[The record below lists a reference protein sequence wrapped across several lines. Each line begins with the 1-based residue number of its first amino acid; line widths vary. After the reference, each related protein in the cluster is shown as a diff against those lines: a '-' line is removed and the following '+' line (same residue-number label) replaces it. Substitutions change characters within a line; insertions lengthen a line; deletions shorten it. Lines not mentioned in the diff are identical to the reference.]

1 MKILIIEDE
10 KPAAEKLELLLKRY
24 DQETEILSKITTVEK
39 SVSYLKDHQQD
50 VDLIF
55 LDIQLTDGLSF
66 DIFKSVKVEKPII
79 FTTAFNEY
87 AIDAFKLNSIDYL
100 LKPLSYEDLSKSM
113 DKIKSMKA
121 NLPSVSNSQTN
132 ISLDQL
138 TQLISGANQ
147 KYKTR
152 YLVKIGEHIKSI
164 AVEDIYFFYAEG
176 RTVFIITDK
185 NRKFIVDCTLE
196 ELSSQLNPE
205 KFFRVNR
212 SFIINFD
219 HVTDVA
225 VYSTSRLR
233 VKFPH
238 EFEKE
243 IIVSRE
249 KVSDFKAWYGGE
261 L

>member
-1 MKILIIEDE
+1 MKVLIIEDE
-10 KPAAEKLELLLKRY
+10 KPAAEKLELLLKKY
-24 DQETEILSKITTVEK
+24 DPQIEVLSKLSTIEK
-39 SVSYLKDHQQD
+39 SIHYLKEKQRD

-66 DIFKSVKVEKPII
+66 DIFKSVQVEKPII

-100 LKPLSYEDLSKSM
+100 LKPLSFDDLAKSM
-113 DKIKSMKA
+113 DKIESIRN
-121 NLPSVSNSQTN
+121 NLPSENTTPTAVSFEK
-132 ISLDQL
+132 LAE
-138 TQLISGANQ
+138 LISGVNQ
-147 KYKTR
+147 KYKSR

-164 AVEDIYFFYAEG
+164 AVEDIFFFYAEG
-176 RTVFIITDK
+176 RTVFIITNE
-185 NRKFIVDCTLE
+185 NRKFIVDNTLE
-196 ELSSQLNPE
+196 ELTNQLDPQ
-205 KFFRVNR
+205 KFFRANR

-219 HVTDVA
+219 HISDVV

-233 VKFPH
+233 VKYPH

-261 L
+261 

>member
-1 MKILIIEDE
+1 MNMKVLIIEDE

-24 DQETEILSKITTVEK
+24 DPDIQILTQIVTVEK
-39 SVSYLKDHQQD
+39 SIEYLSANQENI
-50 VDLIF
+50 DLIF

-100 LKPLSYEDLSKSM
+100 LKPLSYESLVTAM
-113 DKIKSMKA
+113 EKIKSLQN
-121 NLPSVSNSQTN
+121 NLPQEKYQSN
-132 ISLDQL
+132 ISLDQIAK
-138 TQLISGANQ
+138 LISGKTEN
-147 KYKTR
+147 YKTR

-164 AVEDIYFFYAEG
+164 STEDICFFYAEG
-176 RTVFIITDK
+176 RTVFIITNE
-185 NRKFIVDCTLE
+185 NRKFIVDNTLE
-196 ELSSQLNPE
+196 ELTNQLNPE
-205 KFFRVNR
+205 KFFRANR

-219 HVTDVA
+219 HITDVV

-249 KVSDFKAWYGGE
+249 KVSEFKVWYGG
-261 L
+261 

>member
-1 MKILIIEDE
+1 MRILIIEDE
-10 KPAAEKLELLLKRY
+10 KPAVEKLELLLKKY
-24 DQETEILSKITTVEK
+24 DPRIEILSRISTVEK
-39 SVSYLKDHQQD
+39 SVSYLKDNQKD

-100 LKPLSYEDLSKSM
+100 LKPLSFDDLSKAM
-113 DKIKSMKA
+113 DKIKSMKE
-121 NLPSVSNSQTN
+121 NLPSDKPQTN

-138 TQLISGANQ
+138 AQLISGSNQ
-147 KYKTR
+147 KYKSR

-176 RTVFIITDK
+176 RIVFIITNEK
-185 NRKFIVDCTLE
+185 RKFIVDSTLE
-196 ELSSQLNPE
+196 DLANQLNPN
-205 KFFRVNR
+205 KFFRANR

-219 HVTDVA
+219 HISDVI

-233 VKFPH
+233 VKYPF

-249 KVSDFKAWYGGE
+249 KVSDFKVWYGGE
-261 L
+261 E

>member
-10 KPAAEKLELLLKRY
+10 KPAAEKLELLLKKY
-24 DQETEILSKITTVEK
+24 DSQIEILDQITTVEK
-39 SVSYLKDHQQD
+39 SVEYLKINQNHI
-50 VDLIF
+50 DLIF

-100 LKPLSYEDLSKSM
+100 LKPLSYESLIVAM
-113 DKIKSMKA
+113 EKIKSLQN
-121 NLPSVSNSQTN
+121 NLPQEKSQSN
-132 ISLDQL
+132 ISLDQIAKL
-138 TQLISGANQ
+138 LSEGQN
-147 KYKTR
+147 YKNR
-152 YLVKIGEHIKSI
+152 YLVKLGEHIKSI
-164 AVEDIYFFYAEG
+164 AVEDICFFYAEG
-176 RTVFIITDK
+176 RTVFIITTE
-185 NRKFIVDCTLE
+185 NRKFIVDNTLE
-196 ELSSQLNPE
+196 ELINQLNPE
-205 KFFRVNR
+205 KFFRANR

-219 HVTDVA
+219 HINDVI

-233 VKFPH
+233 VKFPF

-261 L
+261 

>member
-1 MKILIIEDE
+1 MKVLIIEDE
-10 KPAAEKLELLLKRY
+10 KPAAEKLELLLKKY
-24 DQETEILSKITTVEK
+24 DPQIDILAQISTVEK
-39 SVSYLKDHQQD
+39 SIEYLKNNKDQI
-50 VDLIF
+50 DLIF

-100 LKPLSYEDLSKSM
+100 LKPLSYDSLVYAM
-113 DKIKSMKA
+113 DKIKSMHK
-121 NLPSVSNSQTN
+121 NLPVEHLQSN
-132 ISLDQL
+132 ISLDQIAKL
-138 TQLISGANQ
+138 LSGTTQN
-147 KYKTR
+147 YKTR

-164 AVEDIYFFYAEG
+164 STEDICFFYAEG
-176 RTVFIITDK
+176 RIVFILTRE
-185 NRKFIVDCTLE
+185 NRKFIVDNTLE
-196 ELSSQLNPE
+196 ELINQLNPQ
-205 KFFRVNR
+205 KFFRANR

-219 HVTDVA
+219 HISDVI

-233 VKFPH
+233 VKFPF

-249 KVSDFKAWYGGE
+249 KVTDFKNWYGGE
-261 L
+261 E

>member
-1 MKILIIEDE
+1 MKVLIIEDE
-10 KPAAEKLELLLKRY
+10 KPAAEKLELLLKKY
-24 DQETEILSKITTVEK
+24 DSQIEILNQITTVEK
-39 SVSYLKDHQQD
+39 SVEYLRINQEQI
-50 VDLIF
+50 DLIF

-100 LKPLSYEDLSKSM
+100 LKPLSYESLVTAM
-113 DKIKSMKA
+113 EKIKSLQN
-121 NLPSVSNSQTN
+121 NLPQEKAQSN
-132 ISLDQL
+132 ISLDQIAKL
-138 TQLISGANQ
+138 LSGTAQN
-147 KYKTR
+147 YKTR
-152 YLVKIGEHIKSI
+152 YLVKLGEHIKSI
-164 AVEDIYFFYAEG
+164 STDDICFFYAEG
-176 RTVFIITDK
+176 RTVFIITNE
-185 NRKFIVDCTLE
+185 NRKFIVDNTLE
-196 ELSSQLNPE
+196 ELIAQLNPE
-205 KFFRVNR
+205 KFFRANR

-219 HVTDVA
+219 HISDVI

-249 KVSDFKAWYGGE
+249 KVSDFKSWYGGE
-261 L
+261 Q

>member
-10 KPAAEKLELLLKRY
+10 KPAVEKLELLLKRY
-24 DQETEILSKITTVEK
+24 DPQIEILSRISTVEK
-39 SVSYLKDHQQD
+39 SVSYLIENQKNI
-50 VDLIF
+50 DLIF

-87 AIDAFKLNSIDYL
+87 AIEAFKLNSIDYL
-100 LKPLSYEDLSKSM
+100 LKPLSFENLSIAM
-113 DKIKSMKA
+113 DKIKSLKA
-121 NLPSVSNSQTN
+121 NLPSENVPQSNF
-132 ISLDQL
+132 SLDQL
-138 TQLISGANQ
+138 AELISGVKQ
-147 KYKTR
+147 KYKER

-164 AVEDIYFFYAEG
+164 AVEDICFFYAEG
-176 RTVFIITDK
+176 RTIFIITKD
-185 NRKFIVDCTLE
+185 NRKFIVDNTLE
-196 ELSSQLNPE
+196 ELTIQLNPV
-205 KFFRVNR
+205 KFFRANR

-219 HVTDVA
+219 FITDVV

-233 VKFPH
+233 VKFPF

-249 KVSDFKAWYGGE
+249 KVSEFKAWYGGE
-261 L
+261 

>member
-1 MKILIIEDE
+1 MRILIIEDE
-10 KPAAEKLELLLKRY
+10 KPAAEKLELLLKKY
-24 DQETEILSKITTVEK
+24 DSQIEILDQITTVEK
-39 SVSYLKDHQQD
+39 SIAYLKNNQADI
-50 VDLIF
+50 DLIF

-66 DIFKSVKVEKPII
+66 DIFKSIKVEKPII

-100 LKPLSYEDLSKSM
+100 LKPLSYDDLSKAM
-113 DKIKSMKA
+113 DKISSMKD
-121 NLPSVSNSQTN
+121 NLPSEKDSQ
-132 ISLDQL
+132 SALPLDKL
-138 TQLISGANQ
+138 AELIAGANN

-176 RTVFIITDK
+176 RTVFIINK
-185 NRKFIVDCTLE
+185 ENRKFIVDNTLE
-196 ELSSQLNPE
+196 ELSNQLDPQ
-205 KFFRVNR
+205 KFFRANR

-219 HVTDVA
+219 HITDVV

-233 VKFPH
+233 IKYPH

-261 L
+261 

>member
-1 MKILIIEDE
+1 MLLNKYDAKIEVIGVI
-10 KPAAEKLELLLKRY
+10 A
-24 DQETEILSKITTVEK
+24 TVEK
-39 SVSYLKDHQQD
+39 SIAYLKENQKQ

-66 DIFKSVKVEKPII
+66 DIFKSVKVEIPII
-79 FTTAFNEY
+79 FTTAFDEY

-100 LKPLSYEDLSKSM
+100 LKPISFDNLSNAM
-113 DKIKSMKA
+113 DKINSMKA
-121 NLPSVSNSQTN
+121 NLPSEKISQPK

-138 TQLISGANQ
+138 SELISGSNQ
-147 KYKTR
+147 QYKKR

-176 RTVFIITDK
+176 RTVFIINNEK
-185 NRKFIVDCTLE
+185 RKFIVDSTLE
-196 ELSSQLNPE
+196 DLANQLNPK
-205 KFFRVNR
+205 KFFRANR

-219 HVTDVA
+219 HITDVI

-233 VKFPH
+233 VKVPF

-249 KVSDFKAWYGGE
+249 KVVDFKSWYGGE
-261 L
+261 

>member
-10 KPAAEKLELLLKRY
+10 KPAAEKLELLLKKY
-24 DQETEILSKITTVEK
+24 DPQIKVLSILTTIEK
-39 SVSYLKDHQQD
+39 SVHYLKDNQQNI
-50 VDLIF
+50 DLIF

-100 LKPLSYEDLSKSM
+100 LKPLSFEDLSNAM
-113 DKIKSMKA
+113 DKIKSMRD
-121 NLPSVSNSQTN
+121 NLPSEEISQTN
-132 ISLDQL
+132 VTLEKL
-138 TQLISGANQ
+138 AELISGKSQ
-147 KYKTR
+147 KYKNR

-164 AVEDIYFFYAEG
+164 SVNDIYFFYAEG
-176 RTVFIITDK
+176 RTVFIITNE
-185 NRKFIVDCTLE
+185 NRKFIVDSTLE
-196 ELSSQLNPE
+196 ELTNQLDPQ
-205 KFFRVNR
+205 KFFRANR

-219 HVTDVA
+219 HITDVV

-261 L
+261 

>member
-1 MKILIIEDE
+1 MRILIIEDE
-10 KPAAEKLELLLKRY
+10 KPAVEKLELLLKKY
-24 DQETEILSKITTVEK
+24 DPQIEVLSKISTVEK
-39 SVSYLKDHQQD
+39 SVSYLKENQKEI
-50 VDLIF
+50 DLIF

-100 LKPLSYEDLSKSM
+100 LKPLSFDDLSKAM
-113 DKIKSMKA
+113 DKIKSMKE
-121 NLPSVSNSQTN
+121 NLPSDKPQTN

-138 TQLISGANQ
+138 AQLISGSNQ
-147 KYKTR
+147 KYKSR

-176 RTVFIITDK
+176 RIVFIITNEK
-185 NRKFIVDCTLE
+185 RKFIVDSTLE
-196 ELSSQLNPE
+196 DLANQLNPN
-205 KFFRVNR
+205 KFFRANR

-219 HVTDVA
+219 HISDVI

-233 VKFPH
+233 VKYPF

-261 L
+261 E

>member
-1 MKILIIEDE
+1 MKVLIIEDE
-10 KPAAEKLELLLKRY
+10 KPAAEKLELLLKKY
-24 DQETEILSKITTVEK
+24 DSQIEILSQITTVEK
-39 SVSYLKDHQQD
+39 SIEYIRINQEQI
-50 VDLIF
+50 DLIF

-100 LKPLSYEDLSKSM
+100 LKPLSYESLVAAM
-113 DKIKSMKA
+113 EKIKSLQN
-121 NLPSVSNSQTN
+121 NLPQDKPQSNISIDQIAKLLSGTVSN
-132 ISLDQL
+132 
-138 TQLISGANQ
+138 
-147 KYKTR
+147 YKTR
-152 YLVKIGEHIKSI
+152 YLVKLGEHIKSI
-164 AVEDIYFFYAEG
+164 STDDICFFYAEG
-176 RTVFIITDK
+176 RTVFIITNE
-185 NRKFIVDCTLE
+185 NRKFIVDNTLE
-196 ELSSQLNPE
+196 ELIAQLNPE
-205 KFFRVNR
+205 KFFRANR

-219 HVTDVA
+219 HISDVI

-249 KVSDFKAWYGGE
+249 KVTDFKSWYGGE
-261 L
+261 

>member
-10 KPAAEKLELLLKRY
+10 KPAAEKLELLLKKY
-24 DQETEILSKITTVEK
+24 DSQIEILAVCTTIER
-39 SVSYLKDHQQD
+39 SINFLKENQTD

-66 DIFKSVKVEKPII
+66 DIFKSIKVEKPII

-100 LKPLSYEDLSKSM
+100 LKPISYDDLSRSM
-113 DKIKSMKA
+113 DKIKSIRD
-121 NLPSVSNSQTN
+121 NLPFERSEKSNVD
-132 ISLDQL
+132 LEKL
-138 TQLISGANQ
+138 AELISGSDK
-147 KYKTR
+147 KYKAR

-164 AVEDIYFFYAEG
+164 LVEDIYFFYAEG
-176 RTVFIITDK
+176 RTVFIITK
-185 NRKFIVDCTLE
+185 ENRKFIVDITLE
-196 ELSSQLNPE
+196 ELSNQLDPQ

-219 HVTDVA
+219 HITDVV
-225 VYSTSRLR
+225 VYSTNRLR
-233 VKFPH
+233 VKFSH

-261 L
+261 

>member
-10 KPAAEKLELLLKRY
+10 LPAAEKLELLLKRY
-24 DQETEILSKITTVEK
+24 DSQIEILKRITTVEK
-39 SVSYLKDHQQD
+39 SVAYLKENQANI
-50 VDLIF
+50 DLIF

-66 DIFKSVKVEKPII
+66 DIFKSIQVETPII
-79 FTTAFNEY
+79 FTTAFHEY

-100 LKPLSYEDLSKSM
+100 LKPLNYDDLSKAM
-113 DKIKSMKA
+113 DKINSLKV
-121 NLPSVSNSQTN
+121 NLPSNESVSN
-132 ISLDQL
+132 ISLEQL
-138 TQLISGANQ
+138 TQLISAKDQN
-147 KYKTR
+147 YKTR

-164 AVEDIYFFYAEG
+164 TTNDICFFYAEG
-176 RTVFIITDK
+176 RTVFIITNEK
-185 NRKFIVDCTLE
+185 RKFIVDYTLE
-196 ELSSQLNPE
+196 ELSNQLNPQ
-205 KFFRVNR
+205 KFFRANR

-219 HVTDVA
+219 YITDVV
-225 VYSTSRLR
+225 VYSTSRLQ

-261 L
+261 E

>member
-1 MKILIIEDE
+1 MNVLIIEDE
-10 KPAAEKLELLLKRY
+10 KPAAEKLERFLKKY
-24 DQETEILSKITTVEK
+24 DDQVDVLSVISTVEK
-39 SVSYLKDHQQD
+39 SIDYLKQQEQK

-79 FTTAFNEY
+79 FTTAFNEF

-100 LKPLSYEDLSKSM
+100 LKPLRYEDLEKAM
-113 DKIKSMKA
+113 DKIKSMGS
-121 NLPSVSNSQTN
+121 NLPSTQTEN
-132 ISLDQL
+132 TGLDL
-138 TQLISGANQ
+138 EKLAEMLSGADK
-147 KYKTR
+147 KYKNR

-164 AVEDIYFFYAEG
+164 SVEDIYFFYAEG
-176 RTVFIITDK
+176 RTVFIITNE
-185 NRKFIVDCTLE
+185 NRKFIVDNTLE
-196 ELSSQLNPE
+196 EIDKQLDPR
-205 KFFRVNR
+205 KFYRVNR

-219 HVTDVA
+219 HITDVV

-261 L
+261 

>member
-1 MKILIIEDE
+1 MKVLIIEDE
-10 KPAAEKLELLLKRY
+10 KPAAEKLELLLKKY
-24 DQETEILSKITTVEK
+24 DSQIEILDQITTVEK
-39 SVSYLKDHQQD
+39 SVEYLKINQNHI
-50 VDLIF
+50 DLIF

-100 LKPLSYEDLSKSM
+100 LKPLSYESLIVAM
-113 DKIKSMKA
+113 EKIKSLQN
-121 NLPSVSNSQTN
+121 NLPQEKSQSN
-132 ISLDQL
+132 ISLDQIAKL
-138 TQLISGANQ
+138 LSEGQN
-147 KYKTR
+147 YKNR
-152 YLVKIGEHIKSI
+152 YLVKLGEHIKSI
-164 AVEDIYFFYAEG
+164 AVEDICFFYAEG
-176 RTVFIITDK
+176 RTVFIITTE
-185 NRKFIVDCTLE
+185 NRKFIVDNTLE
-196 ELSSQLNPE
+196 ELINQLNPE
-205 KFFRVNR
+205 KFFRANR

-219 HVTDVA
+219 HINDVI

-233 VKFPH
+233 VKFPF

-261 L
+261 

>member
-1 MKILIIEDE
+1 MKVLIIEDE
-10 KPAAEKLELLLKRY
+10 KPAVEKLEFLLKKY
-24 DQETEILSKITTVEK
+24 DPQIKILSRISTVEK
-39 SVSYLKDHQQD
+39 SVNYLKDNQKD

-100 LKPLSYEDLSKSM
+100 LKPLSFGDLSKAM
-113 DKIKSMKA
+113 DKIKSMKE
-121 NLPSVSNSQTN
+121 NLPSDKFRGN

-138 TQLISGANQ
+138 AQLISGSNQ
-147 KYKTR
+147 KYKSR

-176 RTVFIITDK
+176 RIVFIITNEK
-185 NRKFIVDCTLE
+185 RKFIVDSTLE
-196 ELSSQLNPE
+196 ELSNQLNPN
-205 KFFRVNR
+205 KFFRANR

-219 HVTDVA
+219 HITDVV

-233 VKFPH
+233 IKYPF

-249 KVSDFKAWYGGE
+249 KVFDFKAWYGGE
-261 L
+261 E

>member
-1 MKILIIEDE
+1 MNVLIIEDE
-10 KPAAEKLELLLKRY
+10 KPAAEKLERFLKKY
-24 DQETEILSKITTVEK
+24 DNKAEVLSVISTVEK
-39 SVSYLKDHQQD
+39 SIEYLKQHEQK

-79 FTTAFNEY
+79 FTTAFNEF
-87 AIDAFKLNSIDYL
+87 AIEAFKLNSIDYL
-100 LKPLSYEDLSKSM
+100 LKPLRYEDLEKAM
-113 DKIKSMKA
+113 DKIRSMGS
-121 NLPSVSNSQTN
+121 NLPSSETEKTE
-132 ISLDQL
+132 LDL
-138 TQLISGANQ
+138 EKLAEMLSGAEK
-147 KYKTR
+147 KYKSR

-176 RTVFIITDK
+176 RTVFIITSE
-185 NRKFIVDCTLE
+185 NRKFIVDNTLE
-196 ELSSQLNPE
+196 DIDKQLDPR
-205 KFFRVNR
+205 KFYRVNR

-219 HVTDVA
+219 HITDVV

-261 L
+261 

>member
-1 MKILIIEDE
+1 ME
-10 KPAAEKLELLLKRY
+10 
-24 DQETEILSKITTVEK
+24 
-39 SVSYLKDHQQD
+39 YLKINQNHI
-50 VDLIF
+50 DLIF

-100 LKPLSYEDLSKSM
+100 LKPLSYESLISAM
-113 DKIKSMKA
+113 EKIKSLQN
-121 NLPSVSNSQTN
+121 NLPQEKSQSNV
-132 ISLDQL
+132 SLDQIAKL
-138 TQLISGANQ
+138 LSGGIQN
-147 KYKTR
+147 YKNR
-152 YLVKIGEHIKSI
+152 YLVKLGEHIKSI
-164 AVEDIYFFYAEG
+164 AVEDICFFYAEG
-176 RTVFIITDK
+176 RTVFIITTE
-185 NRKFIVDCTLE
+185 NRKFIVDYTLE
-196 ELSSQLNPE
+196 ELINQLNPE
-205 KFFRVNR
+205 KFFRANR

-219 HVTDVA
+219 HITDVI

-233 VKFPH
+233 VKFQF

-261 L
+261 